1 MEKLITLF
9 PEILTGAVMAVITAF
24 AHNWIPLSLA
34 ILIAAILKAHVD
46 MEKLKTALLRKSNVS
61 ILASVA
67 VGAFTPFCACGTM
80 VVVIGM
86 LTTTLPW
93 GAVMAFLTSSPLMS
107 PGGFIMLAGIISLK
121 FAIALTIASIII
133 GLGSGYLTH
142 LIEKKTDFLKNQTR
156 FSEKPKAQTCC
167 DWSGS
172 AFIHEPQV
180 QTCGCSDPAP
190 IPKQGCCDAQIYCAV
205 SAGNDISQSTYTSDF
220 GQVTTKNTGIN
231 IFLGFLK
238 RIKWRAIAEALINVG
253 VKQILLFYSIFVAVG
268 FLINYFVPTSLIVN
282 LFSAKNV
289 FAVPLAA
296 LIGLPIYVSLESS
309 IPLIKAL
316 MAGGAGGGA
325 MLAFMITGPGTSAW
339 VIAGIAT
346 FMKKRVLGLY
356 ILFILGW
363 GILLGYLYELL
374 LAMGI

>member
-9 PEILTGAVMAVITAF
+9 PEILTKTLTAVVESLI
-24 AHNWIPLSLA
+24 HNWIPLSLA
-34 ILIAAILKAHVD
+34 ILIAAILKVYVD
-46 MEKLKTALLRKSNVS
+46 MEKLKQALLRKSNVS

-80 VVVIGM
+80 AVVIGM

-121 FAIALTIASIII
+121 FAIALTIASIVI
-133 GLGSGYLTH
+133 GLGSGYLAH

-156 FSEKPKAQTCC
+156 FSEKTQVQTCAC
-167 DWSGS
+167 TNP
-172 AFIHEPQV
+172 APIHKQVV
-180 QTCGCSDPAP
+180 QTCGCTNAAP
-190 IPKQGCCDAQIYCAV
+190 IHEQGGYNAQICCAV
-205 SAGNDISQSTYTSDF
+205 PTGNNISQSTYNSAF
-220 GQVTTKNTGIN
+220 GQVTTKNSGTN

-238 RIKWRAIAEALINVG
+238 RIKWRAVAEALINVG

-268 FLINYFVPTSLIVN
+268 FLINYFVPASLIVN

-296 LIGLPIYVSLESS
+296 LIGLPIYVSGESS

-325 MLAFMITGPGTSAW
+325 MLAFMITGQGTSAW

-346 FMKKRVLGLY
+346 FMKKRVLSLY
-356 ILFILGW
+356 ILFILVG
-363 GILLGYLYELL
+363 GIFLGYVYDLFLM
-374 LAMGI
+374 MGI